1 MIGLGFPFCKA
12 ITSNKN
18 NKKQQHPIGKRPKVE
33 IWLKWLPWYGFP
45 LCNSK
50 TTSNRKILLKWLP
63 RHGIPVC
70 QIDCWYYNGGETQTS
85 SNHESFPCIWKPVVW
100 IWTRLPVIITQ
111 TKVQST
117 LEDQRYN
124 APCDSFFYGAVT
136 NASDQQKGTVETLI
150 WDQSLWQMYKQTDY
164 DAQLFAKKVLI

>member
-70 QIDCWYYNGGETQTS
+70 QIDCWYYKAGETQTS

-117 LEDQRYN
+117 PEDQRY
-124 APCDSFFYGAVT
+124 
-136 NASDQQKGTVETLI
+136 KR
-150 WDQSLWQMYKQTDY
+150 SLWFLLLWRRYQSRWSLSSL
-164 DAQLFAKKVLI
+164 AQGSPRDID